1 MFSLPQEIEVWYVI
15 PAIRRELALALAD
28 KHDMKQK
35 DIAELLGITEAAVS
49 QYVHN
54 KRASEIVFSKE
65 MKKHVEISAKM
76 IIKNNRM
83 AVSEI
88 MKLVS
93 LAKQHGF
100 SCEVC
105 KRHNRGILP
114 LCSASP
120 ILEVRK

>member
-15 PAIRRELALALAD
+15 PAVRRELARILAE

-35 DIAELLGITEAAVS
+35 DIAALLGITEAAVS

-54 KRASEIVFSKE
+54 KRASEIIFSKE
-65 MKKHVEISAKM
+65 MKMQMEISAKI
-76 IIKNNRM
+76 IIKSNKR

-88 MKLVS
+88 LRIVS
-93 LAKQHGF
+93 LAKQQGF

-105 KRHNRGILP
+105 KKHNRGILP

>member
-15 PAIRRELALALAD
+15 PAVRRELARILAE

-35 DIAELLGITEAAVS
+35 DIAALLGITEAAVS

-54 KRASEIVFSKE
+54 KRASEIIFSGE
-65 MKKHVEISAKM
+65 MKREMEISAKI
-76 IIKNNRM
+76 IIKSSKR

-88 MKLVS
+88 LRIVS
-93 LAKQHGF
+93 LAKQQGF

-120 ILEVRK
+120 VLEVRK